1 MRTGLVCFPSMNK
14 SDYHPLTPGTS
25 TSETSFWINL
35 AAVLI
40 AVVVLELYRSF
51 SHRLSGVPVF
61 AVFVL
66 TITTNIVLLERIF
79 YPRTCFYSKWRIRRA
94 ICWKRVFYKEV
105 AFVVTMAAIGFVY
118 WLLPVFEVSSFTAEY
133 KPFLSYIVPFLVI
146 SSLPYFCLMDRMD
159 ETPDDIYCKL
169 GRAIVNRKR
178 TVSGFELGNYVR
190 TWLVKAFY
198 LSLMQPAMME
208 KIYWLWQLSW
218 ENIRESPGN
227 MFFAA
232 EAACFF
238 IDLTYASVG
247 YLVNFKILNSHTRT
261 AEPTLLGWVVAIMC
275 YYPFWGVLFYPYFC
289 RYNDVGWMN
298 VFHSGSILWWIWAA
312 LIIALESL
320 YAMASVAIG
329 FRFSNLT
336 YRGLVNTGPYRWT
349 KHPAYVFKNISWWLL
364 SMPFMAASPL
374 LAVKLSLLL
383 LLNNIVYY
391 LRARTEERHLSHYPE
406 YVAYALEM
414 NEKSIFRWVAKI
426 MPFLKYR
433 PLRQNERL
441 F

>member
-1 MRTGLVCFPSMNK
+1 MRTGFVCFPPMNK

-25 TSETSFWINL
+25 ASETSFGINL

-66 TITTNIVLLERIF
+66 TITASIVLLERVF
-79 YPRTCFYSKWRIRRA
+79 YPRTCFYVKWRIRRA
-94 ICWKRVFYKEV
+94 ISWKRVFFKEV
-105 AFVVTMAAIGFVY
+105 TFVVTMAAIGFVY
-118 WLLPVFEVSSFTAEY
+118 WLLPVFETSSFTDEY
-133 KPFLSYIVPFLVI
+133 RPFLSYLVPFLFI
-146 SSLPYFCLMDRMD
+146 ASLPYFCLMDRID
-159 ETPDDIYCKL
+159 ETPEDIYYKL
-169 GRAIVNRKR
+169 GMAIVHRKR

-198 LSLMQPAMME
+198 LSLMQPAMMG
-208 KIYWLWQLSW
+208 KINWLWQLSW
-218 ENIRESPGN
+218 ENIRESPGS
-227 MFFAA
+227 MFFVA

-275 YYPFWGVLFYPYFC
+275 YYPFWGALFYPFFFS
-289 RYNDVGWMN
+289 YNEVGWMS
-298 VFHSGSILWWIWAA
+298 VIRAGSILWWIWAA
-312 LIIALESL
+312 LIIALEL
-320 YAMASVAIG
+320 MYAMASVAIG

-364 SMPFMAASPL
+364 SVPFMAASPL
-374 LAVKLSLLL
+374 MAVKLSLLL
-383 LLNNIVYY
+383 LLNNLIYY
-391 LRARTEERHLSHYPE
+391 LRAKTEERHLSHYPE

-414 NEKSIFRWVAKI
+414 NDKSIFRWVARI
-426 MPFLKYR
+426 FPFLKYR
-433 PLRQNERL
+433 PLRQSERL